1 MKNVPEQ
8 TTRQI
13 RDFNR
18 FYTGF
23 IGAVNKSV
31 MNSPFSLAEARV
43 LYEIKH
49 SEEPTASSINVQLDL
64 DPGYLSRI
72 IRRFEQEKHLEKE
85 RSASDGRAFV
95 LRLTAQGERILAAL
109 EKAADKSTVELLSPL
124 TKSDVNGLLRSMD
137 TIRSIL
143 TGDPR
148 DVEIR
153 PLKPGEFGII
163 AAQNTEFYMNEVGLD
178 SAFELFILENM
189 VKFMKNR
196 EKEKAEGWVVDH
208 NGSVVGFIGVDREDD
223 KTARIVG
230 LLLQPEFRKMGLARR
245 LMDQALAFC
254 RENLYHRVY
263 LWSFPVLRDAR
274 RLYEFYGFSPTDE
287 QTRTTWGKEVAV
299 ERWDYILH
307 DSGEE

>member
-1 MKNVPEQ
+1 MKNIPEQ

-23 IGAVNKSV
+23 INSVNKSV
-31 MNSPFSLAEARV
+31 QNSPFSLAEARV

-49 SEEPTASSINVQLDL
+49 EEAPTASSINVQLDL

-85 RSASDGRAFV
+85 RSPSDGRAFV

-109 EKAADKSTVELLSPL
+109 EKAADKSAAELLSPF
-124 TKSDVNGLLRSMD
+124 TKSEVNGLLGSME

-143 TGDPR
+143 TGEPR
-148 DVEIR
+148 EVEIR
-153 PLKPGEFGII
+153 PVKPGELSI
-163 AAQNTEFYMNEVGLD
+163 AAAQAAEFYMNEIGLD
-178 SAFELFILENM
+178 HTFELYLFEKM
-189 VKFMKNR
+189 TAFMKNKA
-196 EKEKAEGWVVDH
+196 KEKSEGWVADC
-208 NGSVVGFIGVDREDD
+208 NGAIAGFVGVDGEGG

-230 LLLQPEFRKMGLARR
+230 LLLQPEFRKSGLGRR

-254 RENLYHRVY
+254 RENLYHKVY
-263 LWSFPVLRDAR
+263 LWSFPELRDAR
-274 RLYEFYGFSPTDE
+274 RLYEYYGFTPTE
-287 QTRTTWGKEVAV
+287 EKTSAAWGKEITM
-299 ERWDYILH
+299 ERWDCILH

>member
-1 MKNVPEQ
+1 MKNIPEQ
-8 TTRQI
+8 ITRQI

-31 MNSPFSLAEARV
+31 QNSPFSLAEARV

-49 SEEPTASSINVQLDL
+49 SEAPTASSINVQLDL

-85 RSASDGRAFV
+85 RSSSDGRAFV
-95 LRLTAQGERILAAL
+95 LRLTTQGERILTAL
-109 EKAADKSTVELLSPL
+109 EKAADKSAVELLSPL
-124 TKSDVNGLLRSMD
+124 TKSDVNGLLVSMD
-137 TIRSIL
+137 AIRSIL
-143 TGDPR
+143 TGDPL

-153 PLKPGEFGII
+153 SVKPGELGVI
-163 AAQNTEFYMNEVGLD
+163 AAQNMEFYMNELGLD
-178 SAFELFILENM
+178 KSFELFLFENM
-189 VKFMKNR
+189 VRFIKNKER
-196 EKEKAEGWVVDH
+196 EKSEGWVVDH
-208 NGSVVGFIGVDREDD
+208 KGSAVGFIGVDGE
-223 KTARIVG
+223 KNETAKIVG
-230 LLLQPEFRKMGLARR
+230 LLLQPEFRKMGLGRR

-263 LWSFPVLRDAR
+263 LWSFPELRDAR

-287 QTRTTWGKEVAV
+287 QTRTTWGKETVV
-299 ERWDYILH
+299 ERWDCILH